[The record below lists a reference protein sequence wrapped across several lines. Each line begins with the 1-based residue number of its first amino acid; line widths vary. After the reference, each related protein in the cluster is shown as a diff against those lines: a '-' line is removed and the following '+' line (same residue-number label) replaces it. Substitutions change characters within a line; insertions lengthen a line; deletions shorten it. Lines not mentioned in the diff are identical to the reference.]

1 MKTTK
6 NQSVKS
12 RRSSLWQERNRTALF
27 FVKTRGQRMTN
38 RQSDSALGIA
48 LGSANV
54 ADRLWSR
61 PLSPTPKSG
70 VNGCKP
76 GSGNVLDEIL
86 GDLHVTSRFPCVQ
99 GSLEQRQFTILCPG
113 RGDNESERV
122 FCNAVLSRQ
131 RQSVRGGL
139 KPSPFN
145 QFGESVD
152 VSGLLE
158 TKLRLRPGH
167 RDENKT
173 CISEDRMINVV
184 GNAISVKTKRESG
197 NLDLGWGC
205 VLLSCSS

>member
-1 MKTTK
+1 MTTK
-6 NQSVKS
+6 
-12 RRSSLWQERNRTALF
+12 RS
-27 FVKTRGQRMTN
+27 G
-38 RQSDSALGIA
+38 SALGIA
-48 LGSANV
+48 LGSAIV

-76 GSGNVLDEIL
+76 GSGKVLDEIL
-86 GDLHVTSRFPCVQ
+86 EDLHVTSRFPCVQ
-99 GSLEQRQFTILCPG
+99 GSLEQRQFTILG
-113 RGDNESERV
+113 DSSQGDNESERV

-145 QFGESVD
+145 RFGELVD
-152 VSGLLE
+152 VSGLLK

-167 RDENKT
+167 RDTKQT
-173 CISEDRMINVV
+173 RISEDRMIDVV
-184 GNAISVKTKRESG
+184 GNAISVETKRESG
-197 NLDLGWGC
+197 NLDLGWGF

>member
-1 MKTTK
+1 VARTK
-6 NQSVKS
+6 QDGS
-12 RRSSLWQERNRTALF
+12 F

-38 RQSDSALGIA
+38 SQSGNALGIT
-48 LGSANV
+48 LGSADV
-54 ADRLWSR
+54 ADRLGSR
-61 PLSPTPKSG
+61 LLSPKPKSG

-76 GSGNVLDEIL
+76 GSGKVLDEIL

-122 FCNAVLSRQ
+122 FCNAVFSRQ
-131 RQSVRGGL
+131 RRSDRGGL

-145 QFGESVD
+145 QFGELVD
-152 VSGLLE
+152 VSGLLK

-167 RDENKT
+167 RDTKQT
-173 CISEDRMINVV
+173 RISEDRMIDVV
-184 GNAISVKTKRESG
+184 GNAISVKAKRESG
-197 NLDLGWGC
+197 NLDLDWGF

>member
-1 MKTTK
+1 M
-6 NQSVKS
+6 
-12 RRSSLWQERNRTALF
+12 A
-27 FVKTRGQRMTN
+27 N

-54 ADRLWSR
+54 ADRLGSR
-61 PLSPTPKSG
+61 LLSPTPKSG

-76 GSGNVLDEIL
+76 GSGRVLDEIL
-86 GDLHVTSRFPCVQ
+86 EDLHVTSRFPCVQ

-145 QFGESVD
+145 QFGELVV
-152 VSGLLE
+152 VSGLLK

-167 RDENKT
+167 RDTKQT
-173 CISEDRMINVV
+173 RISEDRMIDVV
-184 GNAISVKTKRESG
+184 GNAISVKTKRVSG
-197 NLDLGWGC
+197 NLESWLGF
-205 VLLSCSS
+205 VLLSYSS

>member
-1 MKTTK
+1 VA
-6 NQSVKS
+6 NGSDGS
-12 RRSSLWQERNRTALF
+12 F
-27 FVKTRGQRMTN
+27 FVKTRGQRMTTK
-38 RQSDSALGIA
+38 RSGSALGIA

-76 GSGNVLDEIL
+76 GSGKVLDEIL
-86 GDLHVTSRFPCVQ
+86 EDLHVTSRFPCVQ

-113 RGDNESERV
+113 RGDDESERV
-122 FCNAVLSRQ
+122 FCNAVFSRQ

-145 QFGESVD
+145 RFGELVD
-152 VSGLLE
+152 VSGLLK

-167 RDENKT
+167 RDTKQT
-173 CISEDRMINVV
+173 RISEDRMIDVV
-184 GNAISVKTKRESG
+184 GNAISVETKRVSG
-197 NLDLGWGC
+197 NLDLGWGF